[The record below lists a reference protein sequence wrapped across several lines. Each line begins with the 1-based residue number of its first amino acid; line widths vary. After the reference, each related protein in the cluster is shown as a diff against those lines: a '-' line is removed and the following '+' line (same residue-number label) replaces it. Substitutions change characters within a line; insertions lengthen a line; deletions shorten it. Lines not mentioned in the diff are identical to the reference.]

1 MCSISGIDIY
11 FVLDESTSVGFS
23 NYQLMKQFVY
33 DTVNEFDIGPDDT
46 QVGVI
51 SFSSSPTPRFYLNTF
66 HDKAALLTAIDNL
79 PYNSGGTN
87 TADALDLLRQ
97 QGYTSTNGGRPLSQ
111 AVPRIAVVITDGQ
124 SNNPG
129 ATVSAA
135 TSVHDEGITVF
146 SVGVGSGF
154 NNDELIAIASNPSF
168 VSTLSGFDTSQFEA
182 LQTTISNEACTSEY
196 TYSCQC
202 SE

>member
-1 MCSISGIDIY
+1 M
-11 FVLDESTSVGFS
+11 
-23 NYQLMKQFVY
+23 
-33 DTVNEFDIGPDDT
+33 
-46 QVGVI
+46 
-51 SFSSSPTPRFYLNTF
+51 
-66 HDKAALLTAIDNL
+66 

-124 SNNPG
+124 SNDPG

-154 NNDELIAIASNPSF
+154 NNDELVAIASNPSF

-196 TYSCQC
+196 TYCYQC